1 MATTFQA
8 SHRYAKTTAR
18 KARLVADLIR
28 GLPVNRALAVLD
40 RSPRRAAVLLGK
52 VVRSAVANAE
62 QDAHV
67 DTNRLVVAE
76 ARVDEG
82 PLLGGFLR
90 WRPGAR
96 GRAMPIRKRTSHIRV
111 RLGPAATGRA
121 QATQAAGDAS
131 DTAPEAP
138 ADAPARKTGGRGKQ
152 AGGKAGAKGSKATD
166 AAKGG
171 KSGGK
176 AGGKA
181 GGARRPG
188 RQDDSGKAGKDD

>member
-40 RSPRRAAVLLGK
+40 RSPRRAAVLVGK

-67 DTNRLVVAE
+67 DPNRLVVSE

-96 GRAMPIRKRTSHIRV
+96 GRAMPIRKRTSHIRIALATSV
-111 RLGPAATGRA
+111 GGKAAPTA
-121 QATQAAGDAS
+121 
-131 DTAPEAP
+131 DTAAAA
-138 ADAPARKTGGRGKQ
+138 ADAPAPAEAGKQSRPKAKAGSKPAKAAGKSAKTGK
-152 AGGKAGAKGSKATD
+152 TD
-166 AAKGG
+166 KT
-171 KSGGK
+171 
-176 AGGKA
+176 
-181 GGARRPG
+181 
-188 RQDDSGKAGKDD
+188 GKAGKGD